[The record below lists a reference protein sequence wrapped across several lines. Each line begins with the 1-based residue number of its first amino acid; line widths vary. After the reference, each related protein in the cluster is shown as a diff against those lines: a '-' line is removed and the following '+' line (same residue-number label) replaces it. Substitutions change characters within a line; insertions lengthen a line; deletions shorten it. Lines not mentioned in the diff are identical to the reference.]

1 MFWFYSKILSTQ
13 NKRISMKI
21 NTLQEDIMSFK
32 SFEEIIDFAIEKEK
46 EAAAFYTD
54 AAKQTSF
61 AGVKESLEEMAQEEK
76 KHQSMLENLESNKEV
91 LKEYKFK
98 WIPDMKRSDY
108 MVDLKYQDGMSYTDI
123 LRLAMKREEQALK
136 MYNELQKKTDNSE
149 HIKLLKVLCQ
159 EEAKH
164 KLFLETL
171 YDDFMAEQGD

>member
-1 MFWFYSKILSTQ
+1 
-13 NKRISMKI
+13 
-21 NTLQEDIMSFK
+21 MSFE
-32 SFEEIIDFAIEKEK
+32 SFEEIIGFAIEKEK

-61 AGVKESLEEMAQEEK
+61 AGVKESLEEMAQEER
-76 KHQSMLENLESNKEV
+76 KHQSMLENMESNKEA
-91 LKEYKFK
+91 LEKYKFK

-123 LRLAMKREEQALK
+123 LRLAMKREEQALQ
-136 MYNELQKKTDNSE
+136 MYNELQKKTDNPE